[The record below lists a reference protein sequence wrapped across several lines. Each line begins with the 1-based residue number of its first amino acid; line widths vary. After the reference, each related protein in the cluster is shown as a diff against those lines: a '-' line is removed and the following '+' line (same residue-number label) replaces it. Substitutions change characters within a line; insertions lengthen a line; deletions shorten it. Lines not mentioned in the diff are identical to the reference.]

1 MALRPTIVP
10 LRLSVDAHADR
21 VVLVAYGAVAALWDD
36 DPRLCVAPQL
46 RFFTGAD
53 GLLTGFAIEPFTGF
67 DADALVPSPWGEPRF
82 AVPALGLARAS
93 VGEIVLAARARGTGN
108 STHDVDLVRAA
119 ERRLTRQPSAALL
132 LLRRALE
139 AGESGAHLGI
149 AAAACC
155 DQEFVVAYAHARA
168 YTELAAGDPWGWTW
182 RGRACEGRGDRAEA
196 ISCYRSAIAAER
208 GTKRRTPAPTAL
220 ATLERSQASD
230 RGARPRHS

>member
-82 AVPALGLARAS
+82 AVPALGSHA
-93 VGEIVLAARARGTGN
+93 
-108 STHDVDLVRAA
+108 H
-119 ERRLTRQPSAALL
+119 PSARSFWPPAL
-132 LLRRALE
+132 
-139 AGESGAHLGI
+139 AGPA
-149 AAAACC
+149 
-155 DQEFVVAYAHARA
+155 
-168 YTELAAGDPWGWTW
+168 T
-182 RGRACEGRGDRAEA
+182 
-196 ISCYRSAIAAER
+196 
-208 GTKRRTPAPTAL
+208 RRTMST
-220 ATLERSQASD
+220 SS
-230 RGARPRHS
+230 ARPSDA